1 MDAFELLSEIG
12 PSAIIVTGYE
22 EESFLRFRKQAMEN
36 LVVELF
42 GRAFLVKNICSRS
55 LPIDGAWHPGSLEYL
70 VELQEV
76 FGL

>member
-42 GRAFLVKNICSRS
+42 GRAFLVNMLIRLSHTNAE
-55 LPIDGAWHPGSLEYL
+55 DH
-70 VELQEV
+70 
-76 FGL
+76 